1 MIRATLLA
9 LTGLMMTAWTAAAS
23 AQANWPVLASTENF
37 IVVCMPKVPGCEAGA
52 AAGDQVAL
60 KARAAT
66 VAAESERIKK
76 WFAGL
81 AYPEIQLKKQNGK
94 MLLMVGSQ
102 EECGA
107 GSTACHIDSMVIC
120 GTLVSCRVIVLPH
133 ENLLEGTVE
142 KGTLAHEMFH
152 ALNRTAAWFSP
163 ETKWLDE
170 ALASTVGM
178 AWARKRGE
186 PSEVGFAL
194 SLDRPFHAGFE
205 GGYEKPEYFLLL
217 GERLGSAE
225 KVRYLSDFF
234 QLRNDGQNGMSF
246 LYDKAGSAPFDKLYP
261 DFVARHNSMARDF
274 SASSNGEM
282 TQGDFYDAFEKKR
295 VRIADPSIDDF
306 EDFGLSVQP
315 FASAPVHFTEINTSR
330 NPGEEAKDLLM
341 VARFQL
347 RDARRP
353 QDLALVFED
362 TVARDGEYAYLFSGH
377 DPIDG
382 GFVRVTNA
390 ASTFEDTAPQDFT
403 LRFQH
408 QAVEFQL
415 PNCIMVGNSAPIE
428 LKGSLSGA
436 ENWSI
441 RTSAGRVDDLVF
453 HAPGTPGEVKVTLE
467 IRTHVT
473 RKRSERS
480 VATPDVVK
488 IDLGIITVAANACDI
503 RMEFV
508 GESLAATFSSREDYT
523 EYDAP
528 EGNRIYIGN
537 ARIAAYFPDEGGW
550 VQFPP
555 EAGQVLEGQMRMM
568 FGAPSMMG
576 TPPWAQPEPNMMRRM
591 PQVFT
596 AWYDWNGL
604 TDHLFPQQK
613 KSSLGTGVPC
623 PTSGTGCVR
632 LTFEG
637 QGQGQGLGSATYD
650 QQRRLV
656 ELEGEG
662 KVVRFTYGQ
671 TNMQLPPGWQRTK

>member
-9 LTGLMMTAWTAAAS
+9 ITGLMMTAWTPAAS

-52 AAGDQVAL
+52 EAGGQVAL
-60 KARAAT
+60 KARAST
-66 VAAESERIKK
+66 VAAEAERIKK

-81 AYPEIQLKKQNGK
+81 AYPEIQLKKQDGK

-107 GSTACHIDSMVIC
+107 GSNACHIDSLVIC
-120 GTLVSCRVIVLPH
+120 GALVSCRVIVLPH
-133 ENLLEGTVE
+133 ENLLEGTVAKE
-142 KGTLAHEMFH
+142 TLAHEMFH

-170 ALASTVGM
+170 ALSSAIGM
-178 AWARKRGE
+178 AWAKKRGE
-186 PSEVGFAL
+186 PSKVGFAL
-194 SLDRPFHAGFE
+194 SLDRAFHAGFE

-217 GERLGSAE
+217 GERLGSAD
-225 KVRYLSDFF
+225 KVRYVSDFF
-234 QLRNDGQNGMSF
+234 QLRNDGQYGMSF

-261 DFVARHNSMARDF
+261 DFVARHNSMSRNYSESTD
-274 SASSNGEM
+274 GEM
-282 TQGDFYDAFEKKR
+282 AQGDFYDAVEKKR

-306 EDFGLSVQP
+306 EDFELSVQP
-315 FASAPVHFTEINTSR
+315 FASAPVHLTEINTSK

-341 VARFQL
+341 VARLQL
-347 RDARRP
+347 RDSRRP

-362 TVARDGEYAYLFSGH
+362 TVARDGKHAYLFSGH

-390 ASTFEDTAPQDFT
+390 ASTFEDTAPQDFK

-408 QAVEFQL
+408 QPVEFQL
-415 PNCIMVGNSAPIE
+415 PNCVMAGNSAPIV

-436 ENWSI
+436 ANWSV
-441 RTSAGRVDDLVF
+441 RTSAGRVDDLIF
-453 HAPGTPGEVKVTLE
+453 HAPAAPGEVKVTLE

-480 VATPDVVK
+480 VATPNTVK
-488 IDLGIITVAANACDI
+488 IELGKITVAANACDI

-508 GESLAATFSSREDYT
+508 GESVAATYSSREDYT
-523 EYDAP
+523 EYDVP
-528 EGNRIYIGN
+528 EGNRFYVGN
-537 ARIAAYFPDEGGW
+537 GRIAVFSPDEGGW

-555 EAGQVLEGQMRMM
+555 EAGPMLEGQMRMM
-568 FGAPSMMG
+568 LGAPSMMA
-576 TPPWAQPEPNMMRRM
+576 TPPWARPDVNMMRRM
-591 PQVFT
+591 PQVF
-596 AWYDWNGL
+596 ASWYDWNGL

-613 KSSLGTGVPC
+613 KSTLGTSVAC

-632 LTFEG
+632 LTFDG
-637 QGQGQGLGSATYD
+637 QGGGQGRGSATYD

-656 ELEGEG
+656 EIDGDG
-662 KVVRFTYGQ
+662 KILRFSYGQ
-671 TNMQLPPGWQRTK
+671 TNMQLPPGWQRAK